1 MPAAATPLI
10 SARVSKV
17 SALLV
22 GLIGHLWPYLIAAVA
37 GLGFLWSA
45 YSKGKAAERAKQ
57 IAADAAAATEGQK
70 IDDAVAGRAPDDNRK
85 ALGKWSKS

>member
-1 MPAAATPLI
+1 MSAILI
-10 SARVSKV
+10 AV
-17 SALLV
+17 V
-22 GLIGHLWPYLIAAVA
+22 GQIWPYLIAAVA

-70 IDDAVAGRAPDDNRK
+70 IDDAVAGRAPDDNRGR
-85 ALGKWSKS
+85 LGQWSKS